1 MTPVLLAAAG
11 AAVLAV
17 SILALVHPRIALLL
31 LVTLDVSHINTVIRD
46 HAGVSP
52 YVPQLALAV
61 FALGVM
67 ARRGSFTFKWSPV
80 LLGLMVLFG
89 GLCLTFLDAADPL
102 TSQVLLL
109 EYSRNLVFFVVV
121 YALILSTSG
130 VRPALEAT
138 VLVLAGLAALTIF
151 HEYVLHNAGDLG
163 GLSQVPLTQEGGAL
177 TPRHAGTH
185 ADVNFWARLLV
196 LFTPLSL
203 SMVAAC
209 RGTRARLLW
218 AGSTAALLMGVYLT
232 QSRGG
237 FIALFIGLV
246 VWALLAGGVYRKALL
261 GLPLVLAILIPLTGV
276 GSRLA
281 TLAAVGNGGRA
292 NADPSVVERERFQI
306 DAWHMFLDAP
316 VTGHGIGSYG
326 TIFPDYDRLANY
338 YEPVTIVVAA
348 HNFYLEQ
355 AADGGV
361 MLLLAWTIFLGAV
374 LFVALRTLRVARAT
388 GNDQS
393 RYLAI
398 GIAGGI
404 IGWLAAS
411 VFLHLSDFRAL
422 LFIAAAAAAL
432 DLQARRDLDIATAD
446 SPEPEQIDNR
456 LRSRGP
462 LALSAVALAALVLVL
477 TSGAE
482 RHTTTS
488 TLAIV
493 PATGQVN
500 PADAYELDVVSRG
513 LIVPT
518 LAEALDRTVSVTDL
532 EQETGLR
539 PGEAEAEVDIRQ
551 SRLGGAVVVT
561 VTADD
566 ELAAADLG
574 AAAVRISQSEV
585 ADLDSGYQLAG
596 EVGTTVP
603 SSSYRLWAVVPLTAV
618 VVLPLLIANRRRRAA
633 TARLMAEITDLARVG
648 HRSGDKA

>member
-1 MTPVLLAAAG
+1 MTPVLLAAMG
-11 AAVLAV
+11 AAVLAG
-17 SILALVHPRIALLL
+17 SILAMVHPRIALLV

-61 FALGVM
+61 LALGVM
-67 ARRGSFTFKWSPV
+67 ARRGNFAFTWSPV
-80 LLGLMVLFG
+80 LLGLMGLFG

-102 TSQVLLL
+102 TSQSLLL

-121 YALILSTSG
+121 YALMLSTSG
-130 VRPALEAT
+130 VRPALQAT

-151 HEYVLHNAGDLG
+151 HEYILHNAGDLG

-203 SMVAAC
+203 SMLAMC

-218 AGSTAALLMGVYLT
+218 ASSSVALLVGVYLT

-246 VWALLAGGVYRKALL
+246 VWALLAGGVYRKALF

-281 TLAAVGNGGRA
+281 TLAAIGNSGRA

-306 DAWHMFLDAP
+306 DAWRMFLDAP
-316 VTGHGIGSYG
+316 FTGHGIGSYG
-326 TIFPDYDRLANY
+326 TIFPVYDRLANY

-361 MLLLAWTIFLGAV
+361 MLLLAWAVFLGTV
-374 LFVALRTLRVARAT
+374 LFAALRARKVARAT
-388 GNDQS
+388 GNDHA

-398 GIAGGI
+398 GIVGGI
-404 IGWLAAS
+404 VGWLAAS

-422 LFIAAAAAAL
+422 LLMAAAAAAL
-432 DLQARRDLDIATAD
+432 DLQVRRDLDITPVVFTGPDRVDAR
-446 SPEPEQIDNR
+446 PRI
-456 LRSRGP
+456 RS
-462 LALSAVALAALVLVL
+462 LMALSAVALAALVAVL
-477 TSGAE
+477 STGSE

-493 PATGQVN
+493 PASGQVDA
-500 PADAYELDVVSRG
+500 ADAYELDVISRG

-518 LAEALDRTVSVTDL
+518 LAEALDRSVSVSDL
-532 EQETGLR
+532 EQRTGRTL
-539 PGEAEAEVDIRQ
+539 GAADVDVDIRQ
-551 SRLGGAVVVT
+551 SRLGGSVVVT

-574 AAAVRISQSEV
+574 AAAVALSQSEV
-585 ADLDSGYQLAG
+585 SDLASGYQLTGEAG
-596 EVGTTVP
+596 MTVP
-603 SSSYRLWAVVPLTAV
+603 SSSYRLWAAVPLTV
-618 VVLPLLIANRRRRAA
+618 VFLLPLLIVILRRRAA
-633 TARLMAEITDLARVG
+633 TARLRGEITGLARVG
-648 HRSGDKA
+648 PRSGAEA